1 MSLETTF
8 SLELPHIV
16 FGPGSSAETGSHLS
30 RLGVTRALIV
40 C

>member
-16 FGPGSSAETGSHLS
+16 FGPGSSAETGSHLA
-30 RLGVTRALIV
+30 RLGVTRALHRL
-40 C
+40 